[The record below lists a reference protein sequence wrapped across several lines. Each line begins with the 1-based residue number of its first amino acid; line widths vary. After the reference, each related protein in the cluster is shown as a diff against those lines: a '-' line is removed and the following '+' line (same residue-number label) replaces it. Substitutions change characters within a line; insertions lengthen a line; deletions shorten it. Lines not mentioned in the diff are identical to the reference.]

1 MSVQMERI
9 DAALKDFEKTQPLPD
24 SLPPVPSFEL
34 ELLPSVLSV
43 SASRISEAKQAPVD
57 FVAVTYMVSLSS
69 LLARNIAI
77 RPMHDWTVVPNLWGV
92 DIGRPSAKK
101 SPAMSAALKPLESI
115 EDNAAELFDSE
126 AKDFAACRQLYEHQV
141 KANTGKIQKAVK
153 DGNTYKA
160 ESLIAQQADDEP
172 LEPTCTRYLAND
184 TTVEKLADLLTQNPS
199 MLVCR
204 DELAGF
210 FASLERHGQEGAR
223 SFYLESWNGD
233 KSFKVD
239 RIARGSTRVPRACV
253 SVLGSIQ
260 PGPLSGLLREAA
272 RHNRSNDGLMQRFQL
287 AVWPDLSPRFQ
298 LIDVEAD
305 SVNDREITEL
315 FSRFASLDPATVGA
329 EIPESGL
336 PFLKFAPDAQKVFC
350 KWLEGHENRLRN
362 DDMPECLEA
371 HLGKY
376 PSMVPSLALIL
387 HLAEGHHGPV
397 NALSTQKAIAWAV
410 YLEKHAKRI
419 YAPISGADYVAARA
433 LASKLKAKKVIC
445 GSTKRTDR
453 FSLRDVYR
461 NGWAN
466 LSTDECRLAVDVLED
481 FNWVSRGLEP
491 TDGRT
496 ATVYHINPLIW
507 EGDL

>member
-1 MSVQMERI
+1 
-9 DAALKDFEKTQPLPD
+9 
-24 SLPPVPSFEL
+24 
-34 ELLPSVLSV
+34 V
-43 SASRISEAKQAPVD
+43 SAKDISDAKQAPID
-57 FVAVTYMVSLSS
+57 FVAVTYIVALSS
-69 LLARNIAI
+69 LLARNIGI
-77 RPMHDWTVVPNLWGV
+77 RPMAEGTWTVVPNVWGMC
-92 DIGRPSAKK
+92 IGRPSAKK
-101 SPAMSAALKPLESI
+101 SPAMSAALRPLENL

-126 AKDFAACRQLYEHQV
+126 LSDYDTKRQLHEHQI
-141 KANTGKIQKAVK
+141 KANNAEIKKLLNKHESEKA
-153 DGNTYKA
+153 G
-160 ESLIAQQADDEP
+160 SLIAQQAEAEP
-172 LEPTCTRYLAND
+172 TEPTCTRYLAND

-199 MLVCR
+199 ILVCR

-233 KSFKVD
+233 KAFKVD
-239 RIARGSTRVPRACV
+239 RIARGSTRVPRVCV

-260 PGPLSGLLREAA
+260 PGPLSSLLREGQ

-287 AVWPDLSPRFQ
+287 AVWPDLSPRFE
-298 LIDVEAD
+298 LIDGKAD
-305 SVNDREITEL
+305 AENQQEL
-315 FSRFASLDPATVGA
+315 KDLFARFASLDPATVGA
-329 EIPESGL
+329 EAPEVGI
-336 PFLKFAPDAQKVFC
+336 PFLRFSTDAQEVFC
-350 KWLEGHENRLRN
+350 KWLENHENRLRN
-362 DDMPECLEA
+362 EDMPECLEA

-397 NALSTQKAIAWAV
+397 DALSTHKAIAWSV

-419 YAPISGADYVAARA
+419 YAPIVGADYVAARA

-445 GSTKRTDR
+445 GVTKTTDR

-481 FNWVSRGLEP
+481 FNWISRGLEP
-491 TDGRT
+491 TNGRT
-496 ATVYHINPLIW
+496 ATVYHVNPLIW
-507 EGDL
+507 EGAI